1 MRTHQVGI
9 ANSCKT
15 HKAHDSYFFLTH
27 QLCNVPALSHETV
40 QHACMRL
47 TSLNEAEGT
56 RLSLHEA
63 DKASNSEWAQFLSCK
78 FEAFENTNHDSVL
91 TFDRRGALKIS
102 KRDLQEP
109 RSGQDGSKFRYA
121 TTRRDLVLK
130 LSIELG
136 FKFHDQWS
144 QNLLKARK
152 HSRPVAMRMRQRSN
166 LKRRTTCQS
175 QLSGEDRGWHQILA

>member
-1 MRTHQVGI
+1 MHTHQFGI
-9 ANSCKT
+9 AKSCKS
-15 HKAHDSYFFLTH
+15 HKAHDSHFFLMH
-27 QLCNVPALSHETV
+27 QLGHLAALSHETV

-47 TSLNEAEGT
+47 TSLNEPEGT
-56 RLSLHEA
+56 RHSLHEA
-63 DKASNSEWAQFLSCK
+63 DKASNSEWPQFLSCK

-102 KRDLQEP
+102 RRDLQEP

-121 TTRRDLVLK
+121 TIRRGLVLK
-130 LSIELG
+130 LSIALG

-144 QNLLKARK
+144 QNMLKAQAQAA
-152 HSRPVAMRMRQRSN
+152 PYP
-166 LKRRTTCQS
+166 KRRTTCQS

>member
-1 MRTHQVGI
+1 MR
-9 ANSCKT
+9 NSQST
-15 HKAHDSYFFLTH
+15 RFAFFH
-27 QLCNVPALSHETV
+27 MRQLGNVPALSHEAV

-63 DKASNSEWAQFLSCK
+63 DKASNSEWPQFLSCK

-109 RSGQDGSKFRYA
+109 RSGQHGSNFRYA
-121 TTRRDLVLK
+121 TTRRGLVLK
-130 LSIELG
+130 LSIALG

-152 HSRPVAMRMRQRSN
+152 HKPPRGHAHATA
-166 LKRRTTCQS
+166 K
-175 QLSGEDRGWHQILA
+175 QLEEADNMPKSA